1 MIDVENYKIGIDASP
16 KRAVD
21 YSVRHKLKR
30 PVVDLVGPAPKILK
44 TEEKIVP
51 EIYRTPEKSAFTRV
65 SERIPTLPFKK
76 LTIPESIPCV
86 GERPLEIP
94 PFRPL
99 APRTVISHTAASLAQ
114 SSQREPPKDVKVEAD
129 TSSKSPKQGSST
141 SSEMW
146 RPW

>member
-1 MIDVENYKIGIDASP
+1 MENYKIGIDASP

-30 PVVDLVGPAPKILK
+30 PVVDLTGPAPKIIR

-51 EIYRTPEKSAFTRV
+51 DIYKTPEKSAFTRV
-65 SERIPTLPFKK
+65 SEKIPTLPLKK
-76 LTIPESIPCV
+76 LSIPESIPCV
-86 GERPLEIP
+86 GERPLEV
-94 PFRPL
+94 PFRSV

-114 SSQREPPKDVKVEAD
+114 SSHKELPKEVKVEAD

-141 SSEMW
+141 STEMW